1 MDVSLRGSFRA
12 ILGVSSGS
20 FRAILGVSSGSFRG
34 ILGVSSGSFRGIIRV
49 YWGYVIRRQ
58 QFHSTGFNANITSK
72 TQTFTGYNDWL
83 SG

>member
-1 MDVSLRGSFRA
+1 MDVSLR
-12 ILGVSSGS
+12 GS

-72 TQTFTGYNDWL
+72 TQTYYKFTGYNDWL